1 MSDFSSIAFSF
12 VTFDYIIACNTHSRY
27 LEYEKKKKKNEKR
40 KKINKPCYPPF
51 RYPLYETPP
60 VMYQ

>member
-27 LEYEKKKKKNEKR
+27 LEYEKKR
-40 KKINKPCYPPF
+40 KKTKKEKKLINHVIRRFVILCMKPH
-51 RYPLYETPP
+51 L
-60 VMYQ
+60 